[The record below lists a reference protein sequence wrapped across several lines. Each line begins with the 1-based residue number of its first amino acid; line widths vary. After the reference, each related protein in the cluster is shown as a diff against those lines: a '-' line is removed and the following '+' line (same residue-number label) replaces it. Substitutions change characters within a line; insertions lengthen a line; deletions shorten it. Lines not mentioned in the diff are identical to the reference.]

1 MKIDLRTTR
10 AFAEIS
16 VDTLSETIFYNEEEM
31 ENFINNLITIVDELA
46 DNTGKSLIQRVMYH
60 FEKK

>member
-1 MKIDLRTTR
+1 MKIDLRTTH

-31 ENFINNLITIVDELA
+31 ENFINNLITIADELA
-46 DNTGKSLIQRVMYH
+46 DNTGKSLIQRIMYH
-60 FEKK
+60 

>member
-1 MKIDLRTTR
+1 MKIDLRTTH

-16 VDTLSETIFYNEEEM
+16 VDTLSETIFYNYEEEM
-31 ENFINNLITIVDELA
+31 ENFINNLITIADELA

-60 FEKK
+60 

>member
-1 MKIDLRTTR
+1 MKIDLRNTH

-31 ENFINNLITIVDELA
+31 ENFINNLITIADELA
-46 DNTGKSLIQRVMYH
+46 DNTGKSLIERIMYH
-60 FEKK
+60 

>member
-1 MKIDLRTTR
+1 MKIDLRTTH

-31 ENFINNLITIVDELA
+31 ENFINNLITVADELA
-46 DNTGKSLIQRVMYH
+46 NNTSKSLIERVMYN
-60 FEKK
+60 